1 MSSTPVAQALLHAY
15 RDRFTGFVHVVSG
28 GRTSWLGFREGDLV
42 DAQVRVGHQT
52 AAQALLQSGRLNVLA
67 LDALWAR
74 GAGAAPD
81 GELRAELG
89 LAADAVEPAR
99 ALACVR
105 QLSAVGETAELEPQD
120 VEPRFHLPGARAVRA
135 AFEAAGEGEYEQT
148 LYRCVDAV
156 ACAEWCESDEEL
168 ELVSQLTW
176 LDTLPV
182 LDPARRALLRVLALQ
197 GSIEPR
203 DATESDAS
211 AEEIST
217 AIALEIP
224 AAELSKELD
233 VAIAQGAGPSFSEE
247 ALGPAAEELPILDG
261 EPVVEA
267 EEVGAAAI
275 AAGAEEVA
283 ASGAAIAPD
292 AEEVAASDAEIAAE
306 TDEMDFEDVL
316 IGGDEP
322 ETAVDD
328 FAAANEAA
336 LRPAHTPDVRVHS
349 DWEPDAPPMEK
360 VLADA
365 ADAPPDWAV
374 DVPEEDLAA
383 SRRRAQDELAREMN
397 EALRRAGAAPV
408 EAWLEDDTE
417 SASMVGVPQSAT
429 EAEPTP
435 APEFGVAVARADE
448 EDPGEWQPTG
458 AWEASHRPQPARQ
471 ESWIARASVP
481 LEPARF
487 PAQTDEPQDD
497 LWRIVRFDQPT
508 ASGVSV
514 EPTSFEEALRD
525 IDQHL
530 ERLVGMSFQDLAAAE
545 EQADVPQIEPI
556 IEEVEPT
563 WVGRGPTFGD
573 VDDRAD
579 ASVHTP
585 DELAED
591 WRLDEEDLTNDP
603 SDPAEAARLRRKRL
617 LRRAMENI
625 GSLPRPAQQ
634 NAEGLVAPE
643 MSPAAEPPPPP
654 EPSPS
659 GEALTAAERKTA
671 ALIEEQYRALA
682 DKPTHFAVLGVGP
695 QPTKD
700 QVKTAFLELAK
711 VFHPDRLPRSLAA
724 LAPKMTAVFEAIRE
738 AYDVLHDDQR
748 RRQYVQM
755 LQVEAEQPKGGPDL
769 KTGAQAAEEFKKGE
783 ALFRKREFQKA
794 EEHYVRAYGLD
805 PKADYLAARAWAV
818 YMDPGRKHE
827 AARAR
832 QMLEDALKA
841 SPSCDRA
848 HYHLGIIARMDNDI
862 ASAERHFRDAV
873 KANPRHLEANQEL
886 RLIEMRKKK
895 SGKKGFFS

>member
-28 GRTSWLGFREGDLV
+28 GRASWLGFREGDLV

-135 AFEAAGEGEYEQT
+135 AFEAADEGEYEQT

-203 DATESDAS
+203 DATEASDAIT
-211 AEEIST
+211 EEIST
-217 AIALEIP
+217 AIPLEIP

-247 ALGPAAEELPILDG
+247 TLDPAAEELPILEG

-275 AAGAEEVA
+275 AA
-283 ASGAAIAPD
+283 D

-306 TDEMDFEDVL
+306 TDELDFEDVL
-316 IGGDEP
+316 IGGDDP
-322 ETAVDD
+322 ETAGDD
-328 FAAANEAA
+328 FAAANEPA
-336 LRPAHTPDVRVHS
+336 LRSAHTPDVLVHS
-349 DWEPDAPPMEK
+349 DWEADAPPMEK

-374 DVPEEDLAA
+374 DVPEADLAA

-417 SASMVGVPQSAT
+417 SAPMVGVPQSAT

-448 EDPGEWQPTG
+448 EDPGGWQPTG
-458 AWEASHRPQPARQ
+458 AWEASHRPQPAGQ
-471 ESWIARASVP
+471 ESWIAHASVP
-481 LEPARF
+481 PEPARF
-487 PAQTDEPQDD
+487 PVQADEPQDD

-530 ERLVGMSFQDLAAAE
+530 ERLVGMSLQDLAAAE
-545 EQADVPQIEPI
+545 EQADLPEIEPI

-563 WVGRGPTFGD
+563 WVGQDPTIAD
-573 VDDRAD
+573 ADDRAD

-591 WRLDEEDLTNDP
+591 WRLDEEDLANDP

-625 GSLPRPAQQ
+625 GSFPRPDRQ
-634 NAEGLVAPE
+634 NAEEVVAPE
-643 MSPAAEPPPPP
+643 VPPAAEPPPTP

-671 ALIEEQYRALA
+671 ALIEEQHRALA

-695 QPTKD
+695 QPTKE

-711 VFHPDRLPRSLAA
+711 VFHPDRLPQSLAA
-724 LAPKMTAVFEAIRE
+724 LAPKMTTVFEAIRE

-748 RRQYVQM
+748 RRQYVQT
-755 LQVEAEQPKGGPDL
+755 LEVEAERPKGGPDL

-832 QMLEDALKA
+832 QMLHDALKA

-848 HYHLGIIARMDNDI
+848 YYHLGIIARMDNDI
-862 ASAERHFRDAV
+862 VSAERHFRDAV
-873 KANPRHLEANQEL
+873 KANPRNVEANQEL

-895 SGKKGFFS
+895 AGKKGFFS